1 MSEEG
6 VSPADE
12 QVSFSSLEDCTTYY
26 WRVSASVGD
35 TTSPYSEVRTVRTDF
50 TGRCEETVTES
61 VPPEESMSPEGTGD
75 NNVTALKNSNCRTG
89 PGTIYDQYGFLLE
102 GESAQ
107 ATGRLAD
114 NTWLVV
120 QLMDRPEPC
129 WIATNLL
136 EHAFSLEDLREIIPP
151 PTPKPAL
158 GSIQG
163 LVWHDLCAPPMQG
176 TPSATPP
183 DGCVALSGG
192 GYGANGVYE
201 SGEPGIGGVVVRLG
215 SGDCPSTGLATT
227 TTGGS
232 GGYSFNSLSAGT
244 YCVSID
250 ALDSTNSSVLIP
262 GGWTYPTRGGNA
274 QSIVTLDPGETS
286 SGISFGWDYQFLP

>member
-1 MSEEG
+1 
-6 VSPADE
+6 
-12 QVSFSSLEDCTTYY
+12 
-26 WRVSASVGD
+26 
-35 TTSPYSEVRTVRTDF
+35 
-50 TGRCEETVTES
+50 
-61 VPPEESMSPEGTGD
+61 
-75 NNVTALKNSNCRTG
+75 
-89 PGTIYDQYGFLLE
+89 
-102 GESAQ
+102 
-107 ATGRLAD
+107 
-114 NTWLVV
+114 
-120 QLMDRPEPC
+120 
-129 WIATNLL
+129 
-136 EHAFSLEDLREIIPP
+136 
-151 PTPKPAL
+151 
-158 GSIQG
+158 
-163 LVWHDLCAPPMQG
+163 
-176 TPSATPP
+176 
-183 DGCVALSGG
+183 VALSGG